1 MFRKHFGST
10 NYVSICLLVSP
21 HVSNMKN
28 IVFSIYKYCFETYAS
43 INDILRCVGANDSP
57 HYKHDKTLTVFPSLF
72 RA

>member
-1 MFRKHFGST
+1 MSSGFSTGS
-10 NYVSICLLVSP
+10 YFFWFL
-21 HVSNMKN
+21 VSNMKN